1 MNSTEACRI
10 LGIELGASDATIK
23 SAYRRLAAEWHPDRN
38 PSADAT
44 KRMQQINQAYQYL
57 SNNGSSGPDA
67 DSSGPGSG
75 GWPFGAGGA
84 RSNGGASRESPG
96 RSKPEEE
103 WVPDA
108 DEHKV
113 PRDIHRT
120 VTLTLEELAIGC
132 QRVLSGSIVD
142 LCPACRGAKVF
153 MNLMADCEDCFGEGV
168 NYAGYSYRR
177 TKCRSCNGTGC
188 LFRKCHVCKGSGAAV
203 NARQW
208 TVTVNIPK
216 GARPGAAL
224 RVPGKGQR
232 AHGHDAGNLEIR
244 VEAKPH
250 PLFHVDEEGHLA
262 ATVPVDLFT
271 FMSKGVVDVPSLGG
285 GASIRFDLS
294 KGTLQSLDGAGLP
307 DRDGAL
313 GPLVLRAVPV
323 PPQELSERE
332 RLYLFSLAKDLR
344 EEGYARCPPVAEW
357 MAASVKY
364 QSSSAAPP
372 LKKGRRGKART

>member
-1 MNSTEACRI
+1 MNSTEACKI
-10 LGIELGASDATIK
+10 LGVEIGASDAAIK

-44 KRMQQINQAYQYL
+44 KRMQQINQAYQHL
-57 SNNGSSGPDA
+57 ATNGRVGHDDESSD
-67 DSSGPGSG
+67 PGSG
-75 GWPFGAGGA
+75 WPYGSGRAYSSSA
-84 RSNGGASRESPG
+84 SSSRS

-108 DEHKV
+108 DEYKE

-120 VTLTLEELAIGC
+120 VTLTLEELATGC

-142 LCPACRGAKVF
+142 LCPSCRGAKVF

-168 NYAGYSYRR
+168 NYAGYSFRR

-188 LFRKCHVCKGSGAAV
+188 LFKKCAACKGSGFAV

-208 TVTVNIPK
+208 SVTVNIPK
-216 GARPGAAL
+216 GARPGSAL

-232 AHGHDAGNLEIR
+232 GHAHDAGDLEIR
-244 VEAKPH
+244 VEVKPH
-250 PLFHVDEEGHLA
+250 PLFHVDDDGHLS

-271 FMSKGVVDVPSLGG
+271 FMSKGTVDVPSLGKG
-285 GASIRFDLS
+285 PTVAFDLS
-294 KGTLQSLDGAGLP
+294 KGSQQALEGAGLP
-307 DRDGAL
+307 DRDGVL
-313 GPLVLRAVPV
+313 GPMILRAVPV

-344 EEGYARCPPVAEW
+344 DEGFARCPPVAEW
-357 MAASVKY
+357 MAAIAKY
-364 QSSSAAPP
+364 RSNPGPASS
-372 LKKGRRGKART
+372 KKSRRGKATS